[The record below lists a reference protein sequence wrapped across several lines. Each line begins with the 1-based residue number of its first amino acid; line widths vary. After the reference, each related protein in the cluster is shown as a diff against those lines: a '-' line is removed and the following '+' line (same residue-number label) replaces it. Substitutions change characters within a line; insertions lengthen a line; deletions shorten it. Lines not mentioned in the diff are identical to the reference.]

1 MKVKHSRLTSVARL
15 AWLWDRGRLVVLSG
29 VVLALGRAADRV
41 VGRVA
46 TLQHPQ
52 EAPDGEDGPPVA
64 VKDAL
69 VQRVPQRLPVVD
81 DFYRSGRRFGRAELL
96 AERALL
102 QLPVLHDDG
111 GRGGRRRVR
120 RRGMCRGGGAGRT
133 ANAAATGHRVRGRH
147 GRRMGTTSGR
157 LRFGQVQLHGP
168 LGQFGVRRGRRGQ
181 QRPPGGGQR

>member
-1 MKVKHSRLTSVARL
+1 MFRILSR
-15 AWLWDRGRLVVLSG
+15 

-52 EAPDGEDGPPVA
+52 EAPDGEDRPAVA

-69 VQRVPQRLPVVD
+69 VERVPQRLPVV
-81 DFYRSGRRFGRAELL
+81 YHLYCRCGRFRRAKLV

-111 GRGGRRRVR
+111 GRGGRHR
-120 RRGMCRGGGAGRT
+120 AT
-133 ANAAATGHRVRGRH
+133 TISAAP
-147 GRRMGTTSGR
+147 TTR
-157 LRFGQVQLHGP
+157 
-168 LGQFGVRRGRRGQ
+168 
-181 QRPPGGGQR
+181 